1 MTPEKMKQLVG
12 EAIGQFYANLRQTKE
27 KAQGTGR
34 ARGIHQLPFQ
44 SGTAPGQ
51 FKRDLLP
58 DPQSFFEAQG
68 MQLRG
73 RGAWR
78 MTKCVF
84 HDDSRA
90 SLSVNV
96 HTGAFRCHSCQAS
109 GGDVLAFHRLL
120 TGKGFR
126 AAAAELGALRHD

>member
-1 MTPEKMKQLVG
+1 MKQAIG
-12 EAIGQFYANLRQTKE
+12 EAIDGFYRNLRQKKE
-27 KAQGTGR
+27 TAQGMGR
-34 ARGIHQLPFQ
+34 SKGIHQLPSQ
-44 SGTAPGQ
+44 SGTATGQ
-51 FKRDLLP
+51 FNRDLLP
-58 DPQSFFEAQG
+58 DPQAYFEAQG
-68 MQLRG
+68 MKLRG

-126 AAAAELGALRHD
+126 EAAAELGALRHD